1 MEFGR
6 EVRAARKKKGLT
18 QKELGEQVGVTAI
31 GVAQWEKGLRY
42 PRLEM
47 RQRLAKAL
55 DMDVTVLMSDEEKQD
70 YFDLF
75 GTEEERIQQALTA
88 IKKQIAERA
97 AELEMYGSEAT
108 PAIRR
113 AWTLELVKDTAPKYY
128 VSPEKIRQKTG
139 MDSYVEPFS
148 PDVSSNDPVQ
158 LTGKVVAL
166 LGTMNADGCEAALRH
181 IQELAQI
188 PDYKKV

>member
-55 DMDVTVLMSDEEKQD
+55 DMDVTVLMSDDEKQD

-75 GTEEERIQQALTA
+75 GTEEERAQRALTE
-88 IKKQIAERA
+88 IKKRIMERA
-97 AELEMYGSEAT
+97 AELEMNGGVAT
-108 PAIRR
+108 PATRR
-113 AWTLELVKDTAPKYY
+113 AWTLELVKDTAPRYY
-128 VSPEKIRQKTG
+128 VSPERIRQKIG
-139 MDSYVEPFS
+139 MDSYDEPFS
-148 PDVSSNDPVQ
+148 AEASSNSPVQ
-158 LTGKVVAL
+158 VTDKVVAL

-181 IQELAQI
+181 IQELSKI